1 MLYFIQNNLVKQKV
15 SYYFHFSLNVP
26 YFNFNISC
34 CNKIIHK
41 NKQVAFLNPTFSST
55 STISASLRSE
65 SSCSSRQKTSEA
77 TEKGTASTKTSPC
90 RLRQTIRKRKGKFN
104 IFFPIH
110 QLFTIFKIVNY

>member
-41 NKQVAFLNPTFSST
+41 NKQVAFLKTTSSST

-65 SSCSSRQKTSEA
+65 STFSPHRKTSEA
-77 TEKGTASTKTSPC
+77 TEKGTALTKTSPC
-90 RLRQTIRKRKGKFN
+90 RLRQTIRKRKGKLT
-104 IFFPIH
+104 FFSNTSTVYNF
-110 QLFTIFKIVNY
+110 LNS